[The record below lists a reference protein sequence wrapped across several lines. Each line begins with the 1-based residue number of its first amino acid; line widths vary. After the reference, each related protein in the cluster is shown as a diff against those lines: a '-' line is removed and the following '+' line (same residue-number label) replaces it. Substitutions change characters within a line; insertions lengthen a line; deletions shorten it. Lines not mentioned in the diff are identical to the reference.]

1 MLAYAMRLAWG
12 WTRLLCEARKER
24 EGVDIGPILLLVLCI
39 YGMVEAFVGAN
50 DGDERLMVFGQIQ
63 AVLAWVLIV
72 IEVILQG
79 Q

>member
-1 MLAYAMRLAWG
+1 M
-12 WTRLLCEARKER
+12 
-24 EGVDIGPILLLVLCI
+24 DIGPILLLVLCI

>member
-1 MLAYAMRLAWG
+1 MDKIFRRVKRG
-12 WTRLLCEARKER
+12 KRGDSVR
-24 EGVDIGPILLLVLCI
+24 IGPILLLVLCI